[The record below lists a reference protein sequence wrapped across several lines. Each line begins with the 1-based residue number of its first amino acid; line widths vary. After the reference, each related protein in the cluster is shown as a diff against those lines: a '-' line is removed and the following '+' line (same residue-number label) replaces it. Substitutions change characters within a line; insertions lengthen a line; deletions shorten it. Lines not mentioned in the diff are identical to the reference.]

1 MFITKSDMLIAL
13 RLKHCVIS
21 EQNIVAEGDCI
32 SAGLCEL
39 AHRYL
44 HTRAATVEQGH
55 SVSLCKNRTPC
66 SEVTVKLQWYSHYVV
81 LRWCFIFSHTFIHLF
96 IVFLT

>member
-1 MFITKSDMLIAL
+1 MNDSLVFITKSDMLIAL
-13 RLKHCVIS
+13 HLKHCIMG

-44 HTRAATVEQGH
+44 HTRAATVVTG
-55 SVSLCKNRTPC
+55 SFGKSLQK
-66 SEVTVKLQWYSHYVV
+66 
-81 LRWCFIFSHTFIHLF
+81 
-96 IVFLT
+96 